1 MQDWYFSEA
10 VPIFST
16 SFERFSLPANQ
27 IDQYSY
33 RPDWLHE
40 IKYFG
45 CGETPDGASHGLL
58 RARNNP

>member
-16 SFERFSLPANQ
+16 CFERLSLPANQ

-33 RPDWLHE
+33 RPD
-40 IKYFG
+40 
-45 CGETPDGASHGLL
+45 
-58 RARNNP
+58 